1 MNFLIDPLINDEKYK
16 KLIDDIRSKDIN
28 NFYIHGMIDNS
39 TGLFSYSLRENLNRP
54 VFVVFENQYKA
65 KKAYEAFNL
74 DDSFVFFPELESNI
88 NNIKSLDVE
97 VKSSRIKII
106 KRLIDGEN
114 LIVFT
119 SLYALQNKLTNYK
132 QFLSLGLN
140 IRLDT
145 LINIDEFSQKLLDLG
160 YEKSYSVESMGQFS
174 VRGGIIDIYPVNRD
188 PVRLELFGDEID
200 SIRSFEISSQR
211 SIENIEEFNI
221 CPLDEFYIPKDK
233 YKDIGEKIGEEI
245 KKAYKKGI
253 SKENINGKFS
263 KILDLLEEGIVINP
277 DLLIPYLEIDASNIF
292 EYCEDPLIVFNDLS
306 RVYDLTRDNYTRFM
320 DLVQNSIA
328 KGDLLYSHNNI
339 LFSLDRLFKE
349 IKKYQ
354 NINLS
359 LLLKRMK
366 VLQAEKI
373 IELKSL
379 EVEKFNTR
387 LSDFTDFIKR
397 NLHKAYK
404 IVISTSSKNNLAILE
419 ECLTE
424 DGIIYELKV
433 DLESEIKSS
442 QVFLLEKNL
451 SDGFIYPS
459 IKMIFLGDKEIFGR
473 EKKRTRPKHK
483 KISKKDLMNYE
494 DLEIGQYVVHDSYGI
509 GRYMGLEKVDY
520 SGISKDFLILQYGRT
535 DKLYIPT
542 EEMNLISKYI
552 GNEHPT
558 LSKLGS
564 TEWSRAKQKV
574 KKSIEEIA
582 DDLVELYAERANIE
596 GFKFSKDT
604 PWQREFEESFIYEE
618 TPSQLR
624 VIEEIKTDME
634 SSKAM
639 DRLLCGDV
647 GYGKTEVALRAAF
660 KAVMDGK
667 QVAILVPT
675 TILCQQHYK
684 TMLDRFRDFPIK
696 VDYIS
701 RFKTSTEKKKTIEDI
716 ENGRLDIVV
725 GTHNLLSK
733 KISFD
738 NLGLL
743 IIDEEQRFGVRHK
756 DKIKSMK
763 KNLDVLTLSATP
775 IPRTMQLSLT
785 GIRDMSILEEP
796 PQDRSPVNTYVLEY
810 DRSIIREAIL
820 SELARGGQIY
830 FVYNRVYDID
840 KMRSDLEDLVPE
852 AEIAMAHGQMRAKEL
867 ENIMINF
874 YQNKYDVL
882 LSTTIIETGM
892 DIQNVNTLIVYNS
905 DKMGLAQLYQLK
917 GRIGRGDR
925 SSYAYFTYER
935 GKVVS
940 ESSEKRLKAI
950 KDFTSFGSGYKIAM
964 RDLELRGA
972 GNILGESQSGHINSV
987 GYDLYVRLL
996 EEEINKIKGL
1006 EKRENRIVNIDLK
1019 VDTYI
1024 PSDYIVDVNKKIST
1038 YRKIADIDNEEDY
1051 DKIFEEL
1058 LDIYG
1063 DLPKTVANIMDLAY
1077 IKAMCIRSW
1086 VSEISEYDNKIV
1098 VNFDSNNFNLKDFG
1112 KLASE
1117 FKKDLHFDVAD
1128 GIKVILDSSEEKLH
1142 DIKTLLEILDREN
1155 KGEEKWKRR

>member
-1 MNFLIDPLINDEKYK
+1 MNFLIDPLKNDENYEN
-16 KLIDDIRSKDIN
+16 LIADIRSKSIN
-28 NFYIHGMIDNS
+28 NFYIHGMVDKS

-54 VFVVFENQYKA
+54 VFVVFENEYKA
-65 KKAYEAFNL
+65 KKAYEAFHM
-74 DDSFVFFPELESNI
+74 DDSFVFFPELESNT

-97 VKSSRIKII
+97 VKSMRIKTIE
-106 KRLIDGEN
+106 RLIEGEN
-114 LIVFT
+114 LLVFA
-119 SLYALQNKLTNYK
+119 SLSALQNKLTNYK

-140 IRLDT
+140 INLKT
-145 LINIDEFSQKLLDLG
+145 PIEIDDFSQKLLDLG

-211 SIENIEEFNI
+211 SIENIDEFKI
-221 CPLDEFYIPKDK
+221 CPIDEFHIPKDR
-233 YKDIGEKIGEEI
+233 YLDIGEKIGSEV
-245 KKAYKKGI
+245 KNAYKKGI
-253 SKENINGKFS
+253 SKDNIDRKFS
-263 KILDLLEEGIVINP
+263 KILDLLEEKIVINP
-277 DLLIPYLEIDASNIF
+277 DLLIPYVDSDVSSIL

-306 RVYDLTRDNYTRFM
+306 RVYDLTRDSYIRFM
-320 DLVQNSIA
+320 DSVQDSIA
-328 KGDLLYSHNNI
+328 KGDLLYSHNEI
-339 LFSLDRLFKE
+339 LFSLDEIFKK

-366 VLQAEKI
+366 ILYPEKI

-387 LSDFTDFIKR
+387 WSDFSEFLKKNIY
-397 NLHKAYK
+397 KAYK
-404 IVISTSSKNNLAILE
+404 IVISTSSKNDLTTIAERLE
-419 ECLTE
+419 E
-424 DGIIYELKV
+424 DGIIYELKE
-433 DLESEIKSS
+433 DPSGEIKSS
-442 QVFLLEKNL
+442 QVFLLEKDL
-451 SDGFIYPS
+451 SEGFIYPS
-459 IKMIFLGDKEIFGR
+459 IKMIFLSYKDIFGR
-473 EKKRTRPKHK
+473 ERKRSRPKYK
-483 KISKKDLMNYE
+483 KINKKDLMNYE
-494 DLEIGQYVVHDSYGI
+494 DLEVGQYVVHDSYGI
-509 GRYMGLEKVDY
+509 GRYMGLEQVNY
-520 SGISKDFLILQYGRT
+520 SGISKDFLILQYGKT

-552 GNEHPT
+552 GNEHPS

-624 VIEEIKTDME
+624 VIEEIKRDME

-701 RFKTSTEKKKTIEDI
+701 RFKTSTEKKKTVEEIK
-716 ENGRLDIVV
+716 NGRLDIVV
-725 GTHNLLSK
+725 GTHNLLSS

-820 SELARGGQIY
+820 SELARGGQVY

-840 KMRSDLEDLVPE
+840 KMKSDLEDLVPE
-852 AEIAMAHGQMRAKEL
+852 AEIAMAHGQMRPKEL
-867 ENIMINF
+867 ENIMVNF
-874 YQNKYDVL
+874 YQNNYDVL

-892 DIQNVNTLIVYNS
+892 DIQNVNTLIVYNA

-1006 EKRENRIVNIDLK
+1006 EKREDRIVNIDLK
-1019 VDTYI
+1019 VDTFI
-1024 PSDYIVDVNKKIST
+1024 PSDYIEDVNKKIST
-1038 YRKIADIDNEEDY
+1038 YREIANIDNEEDY

-1058 LDIYG
+1058 IDIYG
-1063 DLPKTVANIMDLAY
+1063 DLPKTVVNIMDLAY

-1086 VSEISEYDNKIV
+1086 VSEISEYDNKVIIS
-1098 VNFDSNNFNLKDFG
+1098 FDGDKFNLRDFG

-1117 FKKDLHFDVAD
+1117 FKKSLHFDVAN
-1128 GIKVILDSSEEKLH
+1128 GIKVILDSSKEKLR
-1142 DIKTLLEILDREN
+1142 DIKTLLEILDRNN
-1155 KGEEKWKRR
+1155 KGEEK